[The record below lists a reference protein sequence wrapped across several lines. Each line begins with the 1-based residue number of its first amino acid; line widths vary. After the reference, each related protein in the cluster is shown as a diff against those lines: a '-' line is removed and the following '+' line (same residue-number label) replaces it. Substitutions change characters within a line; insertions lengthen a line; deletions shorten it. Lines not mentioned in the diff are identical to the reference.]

1 MEELPFWAQLLLLVA
16 LLALSGFF
24 SIAET
29 SMMAINRY
37 RLQAMAQQGR
47 RAATLTRRLLAQ
59 TDKLLSTLLLGNNIL
74 NTAITTLAALITID
88 MYGNN
93 DLAMGIATMLVAFA
107 IIIFAEI
114 TPKVIGA
121 AHPEKIALPASF
133 ILTPLVKL
141 FSPFVW
147 FINLFVSRLMRTMG
161 LQKTADHEGNSLN
174 LEELKSM
181 VLESGHFL
189 PNKPRAILLNLI
201 DLEELTVDDIMTP
214 RSKMECLDLRQPL
227 DTLRH
232 QLSTAHH
239 NKLPV
244 IHGDWNRVEGVLH
257 VRHALGLMMAGD
269 LDLADLKKYLSP
281 AYFIPTGTSALQQ
294 LQFFQENRER
304 LGMIVDEYG
313 EVLGLLTPEDI
324 LEQLI
329 GEFTTRAPYSDTP
342 LNEKAGPN
350 TLNAIV
356 DGTVTLRKL
365 NRVFGLDL
373 PLDGPKTLNGLV
385 LEQLRDIPEA
395 GTSVRV
401 GNVVIEVIQAA
412 DKSVRTARI
421 HHANT
426 RQD

>member
-1 MEELPFWAQLLLLVA
+1 
-16 LLALSGFF
+16 
-24 SIAET
+24 
-29 SMMAINRY
+29 
-37 RLQAMAQQGR
+37 
-47 RAATLTRRLLAQ
+47 
-59 TDKLLSTLLLGNNIL
+59 
-74 NTAITTLAALITID
+74 
-88 MYGNN
+88 
-93 DLAMGIATMLVAFA
+93 VAFA

-133 ILTPLVKL
+133 VLTPLVKL
-141 FSPFVW
+141 FTPFVW
-147 FINLFVSRLMRTMG
+147 FINLFVSRLMRSMG
-161 LQKTADHEGNSLN
+161 LQKNADAQGTALN

-214 RSKMECLDLRQPL
+214 RSKMECLDIRQ
-227 DTLRH
+227 TIEVLRH

-244 IHGDWNRVEGVLH
+244 IHGDWNRVEGILH

-269 LDLADLKKYLSP
+269 LDLADLQRYLSP

-304 LGMIVDEYG
+304 VGLIVDEYG
-313 EVLGLLTPEDI
+313 EVVGLLTPEDI

-329 GEFTTRAPYSDTP
+329 GEFTSRAPSSESYVSDDVGGKA
-342 LNEKAGPN
+342 LNV
-350 TLNAIV
+350 IV
-356 DGTVTLRKL
+356 DGTLTLRKL

-395 GTSVRV
+395 GTSVRI
-401 GNVVIEVIQAA
+401 GDVVIEVVQAA
-412 DKSVRTARI
+412 DKSVKTARL
-421 HHANT
+421 HLAKNDRNRT
-426 RQD
+426 